1 MGNLSTPVSVQKLQR
16 ALQAKAK
23 EAPGLR
29 FHALYDKVYRADVLA
44 HAYATCRANRGVE
57 GVDGQRFEDIE
68 AYGVDRWLGELAED
82 LRGKRYRPQAVKRV
96 YIPKP
101 NGRQR
106 PLGIPTIRDR
116 VVQTAAMRVLE
127 AIFEPDL
134 PAEQFAYRPDR
145 SALDAVRR
153 VHWLLNDGHREVIDA
168 DLSDYFGSIPH
179 AELLT
184 CVARRVVD
192 RQMLHLIKMWLI
204 APVEQ
209 IDERGRTRCISENRD
224 DNRGIP
230 QGAPI
235 SPLLSN
241 LYMRRFVLG
250 WKRLGHEQ
258 RFGAHIVNYAD
269 DLVICCLTQADEA
282 LLAMRRIMTRLKLTV
297 NEEKTR
303 RCRVPEEDFDFL
315 GYTFGR
321 CYSGRTQR
329 AYLGTRPSRKSLH
342 RLMRAISEAT
352 TRRTLLMEPEAVVNR
367 LNRMVRG
374 WTQYFQL
381 GSVSKAYRTID
392 QHTPRR
398 LCRWL
403 CMKHKKRGTN
413 RRRYRNTYLHGTLG
427 LLSTQVIA
435 QNLPWART

>member
-23 EAPGLR
+23 EAPQLR

-116 VVQTAAMRVLE
+116 VVQTATMRVLE
-127 AIFEPDL
+127 SIFEPDL
-134 PAEQFAYRPDR
+134 PTEQFAYRSDR

-179 AELLT
+179 AELLA

-192 RQMLHLIKMWLI
+192 RQVLHLIKMWLV

-209 IDERGRTRCISENRD
+209 IDERDHKKRVSENRD

-250 WKRLGHEQ
+250 WKRLGYEQ

-269 DLVICCLTQADEA
+269 DLVICCLTQAEEA

-342 RLMRAISEAT
+342 RLIRAISEAT
-352 TRRTLLMEPEAVVNR
+352 TRRTLLMEPEAVVDR

-392 QHTPRR
+392 QHAPRR

-413 RRRYRNTYLHGTLG
+413 RRRYPDTYLHGTLG